1 MALLILDS
9 EALSALARP
18 HQDELRHQR
27 VRSALRTAH
36 IRNHPVR
43 VPSVVLVELYRG
55 RGADEPVDLVLG
67 RGFIQV
73 VTTGARIARIAG
85 HLLSAVGSGSEM
97 AVDALVVATAI
108 RFGGGIILTH
118 DVEDL
123 RNLASDHANVT
134 VAGI

>member
-1 MALLILDS
+1 
-9 EALSALARP
+9 
-18 HQDELRHQR
+18 
-27 VRSALRTAH
+27 
-36 IRNHPVR
+36 
-43 VPSVVLVELYRG
+43 
-55 RGADEPVDLVLG
+55 
-67 RGFIQV
+67 
-73 VTTGARIARIAG
+73 
-85 HLLSAVGSGSEM
+85 M